1 MPAKPEK
8 PTLAIVDATAASY
21 PSPPKK
27 LNKPGASLWREI
39 QAEYAVEDVGGRELL
54 LQCCFAK
61 DRLARLQAHINADGE
76 IVRTPS
82 GPKLHPAVAEER
94 ALRGFICRTLGKLG
108 VTLESLKPIG
118 RPPGAVGWT
127 GDDDDADA

>member
-27 LNKPGASLWREI
+27 LNKPGASLWREVMI
-39 QAEYAVEDVGGRELL
+39 EYGIEDIGGRELL

-94 ALRGFICRTLGKLG
+94 ALRAFICCTLGKLG
-108 VTLESLKPIG
+108 VTMESIKPVG
-118 RPPGAVGWT
+118 RPPGYPGPTWP
-127 GDDDDADA
+127 DDDTD